1 MLLCNADTTK
11 LLNTINT
18 RSSQSQ
24 NRSKTWPGTDK
35 TERTW
40 FRTLLLKCCLV
51 TAITK
56 QKMLADKNTVQ
67 SIHHCYTSFWRE
79 MYNTM
84 RILQKKLKE
93 GVKNTCEGVANIS
106 ATTLRCK
113 NVYAFYIYLS
123 IYTFYMYLSTTFR
136 NGQMQ
141 IGGQCQEG
149 YKQNQSLSR
158 KKETNNKKNLITIPN
173 NNPKLC
179 QRSCHKVWQIQLIL
193 KR

>member
-11 LLNTINT
+11 LLNTIHT

-35 TERTW
+35 TERTR

-93 GVKNTCEGVANIS
+93 GVKNTCGGVANIS

-113 NVYAFYIYLS
+113 NVYAFYIYLFIHS
-123 IYTFYMYLSTTFR
+123 TCIYQLHLEMGKCRLEGSVKKAINKINPF
-136 NGQMQ
+136 
-141 IGGQCQEG
+141 QE
-149 YKQNQSLSR
+149 R
-158 KKETNNKKNLITIPN
+158 KKQTTKKT
-173 NNPKLC
+173 
-179 QRSCHKVWQIQLIL
+179 W
-193 KR
+193 

>member
-11 LLNTINT
+11 LLNTIHT

-35 TERTW
+35 TERTR

-67 SIHHCYTSFWRE
+67 TIHHCYTSFWRE

-113 NVYAFYIYLS
+113 NVYD
-123 IYTFYMYLSTTFR
+123 LSTTFR

-158 KKETNNKKNLITIPN
+158 KKETNNNKKP
-173 NNPKLC
+173 
-179 QRSCHKVWQIQLIL
+179 R
-193 KR
+193 